1 MSKWLFFLSL
11 LALYQQI
18 IISSI
23 SVSIWVCLFISTYLK
38 APQREIKEDSGF
50 KIFLGFSDGS
60 RCEGESGKSDY
71 GGIKRDSGK
80 NISGLDEDD
89 GSTKK
94 VKLIESRYLLE
105 ECQGAFGMGW
115 R

>member
-1 MSKWLFFLSL
+1 MRVK
-11 LALYQQI
+11 
-18 IISSI
+18 
-23 SVSIWVCLFISTYLK
+23 V
-38 APQREIKEDSGF
+38 
-50 KIFLGFSDGS
+50 
-60 RCEGESGKSDY
+60 GKSDY